1 MTKNMAV
8 SVRQRLLNL
17 SRETGERFQNLLT
30 RYGIERLVYRLTQ
43 SRHSA
48 DFILKGAN
56 LFYVWTGQLHRPT
69 RDLDLLRFGDPEPSA
84 VAEVFAEVCQTEVI
98 DDGIDYDVESITA
111 DFIREDEV
119 YAGVRVKLTAD
130 LAGAVIHIQV
140 DVGIGDEVYP
150 DADQVEFP
158 TLLDLPTPSIRAY
171 QFETAIAE
179 KLEAMVKLG
188 MSNSRMKDFYDVYV
202 LARDF
207 EFDGTV
213 LQASIRRTFEKR
225 ETPFHEGVPVAWTDE
240 FSEDDAKIK
249 QWRAFLRK
257 SQLDALP
264 LADVVAEVRTFLE
277 PVWVAIQAESEF
289 TATWRGGR
297 WE

>member
-1 MTKNMAV
+1 MTKNMAA

-17 SRETGERFQNLLT
+17 SRKTGERFQNLLT
-30 RYGIERLVYRLTQ
+30 RYGIERLVYRLTR
-43 SRHSA
+43 SRHSD

-84 VAEVFAEVCQTEVI
+84 VAEVFADVCQTDVI
-98 DDGIDYDVESITA
+98 DDGIEYNVDSITA
-111 DFIREDEV
+111 DFIREYEV

-130 LAGAVIHIQV
+130 LAGAVIHLQV

-150 DADQVEFP
+150 DANEVEFP

-188 MSNSRMKDFYDVYV
+188 MSNSRMKDFYDIYV

-207 EFDGTV
+207 EFDGQI
-213 LQASIRRTFEKR
+213 LQTAIWRTFEKR

-240 FSEDDAKIK
+240 FADDDAKEK
-249 QWRAFLRK
+249 QWQAFLRK
-257 SQLDALP
+257 SQVDALTFGG
-264 LADVVAEVRTFLE
+264 VVLKMRSFLE
-277 PVWVAIQAESEF
+277 PVWAAIQAETEF
-289 TATWRGGR
+289 RATWRGGK
-297 WE
+297 WQ